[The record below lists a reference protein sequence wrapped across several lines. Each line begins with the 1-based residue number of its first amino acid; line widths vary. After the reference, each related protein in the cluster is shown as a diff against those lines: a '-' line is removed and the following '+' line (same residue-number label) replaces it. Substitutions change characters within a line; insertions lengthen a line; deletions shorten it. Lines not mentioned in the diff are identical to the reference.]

1 MSRSSPG
8 NPKQGL
14 LAERLVADAV
24 RGSDI
29 PYDLISE
36 DDLTEDRVQKILRTS
51 LSLPVC
57 GDDCDGGDGVS
68 GVLRRQRA

>member
-1 MSRSSPG
+1 M
-8 NPKQGL
+8 
-14 LAERLVADAV
+14 